1 MANVKLRLKSFI
13 QSHSSSSVLLFLV
26 LSRLLLNLP
35 LFVGATQLPPA
46 EGVDG
51 IVKLGLNPVAFP
63 EIWARWD
70 SGYYLKIAA
79 NGYSSDAVELNFFP
93 AYPALVRL
101 VSLGILPLT
110 WAGYLIANLAFVG
123 AGLLLWHQVRREFG
137 EAVAWATLITLVVF
151 PTSFF
156 FSAIYTESLFL
167 LFSMLVYWFS
177 SRGQY
182 FWAGVFVVLASLTR
196 INGFL
201 LAAIPLFDLASK
213 KPPRLWLRLTTTS
226 LISGLGLS
234 TYMIY
239 LWLTRGSP
247 LAFLA
252 IQQTVMKRSITFP
265 GWLLLDSIAVI
276 IWGHGGFADNWFV
289 RLILVQDSLA
299 FLLFAASAVSAFF
312 ILRQKSLTVYL
323 ALAIF
328 LLSVSHG
335 PYTLGAYAMSRYVL
349 PLFPAFIVLGL
360 LLERLPRLKWLIWA
374 VSAIALAFLTMWF
387 GSGRWVA

>member
-1 MANVKLRLKSFI
+1 M
-13 QSHSSSSVLLFLV
+13 LLFLV

-51 IVKLGLNPVAFP
+51 IVKLGLNPAAFP
-63 EIWARWD
+63 DIWARWD

-79 NGYSSDAVELNFFP
+79 DGYSSDETELNFFP
-93 AYPALVRL
+93 AYPVLVRL
-101 VSLGILPLT
+101 VSLGILPLP
-110 WAGYLIANLAFVG
+110 WSGYLIANLAFVG
-123 AGLLLWHQVRREFG
+123 AGLLLWRQARREFG
-137 EAVAWATLITLVVF
+137 EAVAWATLITLAVF

-167 LFSMLVYWFS
+167 LFSVVVYRFS
-177 SRGQY
+177 GRGQY
-182 FWAGVFVVLASLTR
+182 FWAGVFVGLASLTR

-201 LAAIPLFDLASK
+201 LAAIPLFDIVSK
-213 KPPRLWLRLTTTS
+213 RPPRLWLHLIATS
-226 LISGLGLS
+226 LISGLGLGL
-234 TYMIY
+234 YMIY
-239 LWLTRGSP
+239 LWFTRDSP

-252 IQQTVMKRSITFP
+252 VQQTVMKRSITFP

-299 FLLFAASAVSAFF
+299 FLLFAVCAVLAFF
-312 ILRQKSLTVYL
+312 ALRPTGLTVYL

-349 PLFPAFIVLGL
+349 PLFPAFIVLGIL
-360 LLERLPRLKWLIWA
+360 LQRLPRLKWIIWA
-374 VSAIALAFLTMWF
+374 VSAIALVFLTAWF

>member
-1 MANVKLRLKSFI
+1 
-13 QSHSSSSVLLFLV
+13 VLLFLV
-26 LSRLLLNLP
+26 ASRLLLNLP
-35 LFVGATQLPPA
+35 LFAGATQLPLA
-46 EGVDG
+46 EGVEG
-51 IVKLGLNPVAFP
+51 IAKLGLNPVAFP
-63 EIWARWD
+63 DIWARWD

-79 NGYSSDAVELNFFP
+79 TGYSSDAVELNFFP

-101 VSLGILPLT
+101 LALGMLPLA
-110 WAGYLIANLAFVG
+110 WSGYLIANLAFAG
-123 AGLLLWHQVRREFG
+123 AGLLLWRQVRREFG

-167 LFSMLVYWFS
+167 LFSVLVYRFS

-182 FWAGVFVVLASLTR
+182 FWTGAFVGLASLTR

-201 LAAIPLFDLASK
+201 LAAIPLFDIVSK
-213 KPPRLWLRLTTTS
+213 RPARLWLRLITTS

-234 TYMIY
+234 LYMIY
-239 LWLTRGSP
+239 LWLTQGSP

-252 IQQTVMKRSITFP
+252 VQQTVMKRSITFP
-265 GWLLLDSIAVI
+265 GWLLLDSFAVI

-289 RLILVQDSLA
+289 RLILVPDSLA
-299 FLLFAASAVSAFF
+299 FLLFAACAVLAFF
-312 ILRQKSLTVYL
+312 ILRPTSLTVYL
-323 ALAIF
+323 ALAVF

-335 PYTLGAYAMSRYVL
+335 PHTLGAYAMSRYVL
-349 PLFPAFIVLGL
+349 PLFPAFIVLGI
-360 LLERLPRLKWLIWA
+360 LLERLPRLKWILWA
-374 VSAIALAFLTMWF
+374 VSAIAQAFLTLWF